1 VIYVSSVED
10 ELASI
15 SRRLRRIMFLAGHG
29 FYQTMSNEESRIINW
44 YFLTI
49 LKEAYKA
56 LNTIYQ
62 LRIQGV
68 GENVDSGD

>member
-1 VIYVSSVED
+1 MHNVGD
-10 ELASI
+10 ELDDI

-29 FYQTMSNEESRIINW
+29 FYQTTGSDADRIINW

-56 LNTIYQ
+56 LSIIYQ
-62 LRIQGV
+62 LKTQGV
-68 GENVDSGD
+68 NENVGGGDQ